1 MMRWFDSDFDYVQE
15 MIDAWN
21 NGRKRIRTI
30 YLILGA
36 LLLIAGILTAVFPI
50 GIFAVIQYLA
60 AVAVIGIGIYHF
72 ITFAVYDILLQGL
85 YADHIRYTET
95 C

>member
-1 MMRWFDSDFDYVQE
+1 MRWFDSDFDYVQE

-21 NGRKRIRTI
+21 RGRKRMRTV
-30 YLILGA
+30 YFILGA

-60 AVAVIGIGIYHF
+60 AA
-72 ITFAVYDILLQGL
+72 L
-85 YADHIRYTET
+85 
-95 C
+95 